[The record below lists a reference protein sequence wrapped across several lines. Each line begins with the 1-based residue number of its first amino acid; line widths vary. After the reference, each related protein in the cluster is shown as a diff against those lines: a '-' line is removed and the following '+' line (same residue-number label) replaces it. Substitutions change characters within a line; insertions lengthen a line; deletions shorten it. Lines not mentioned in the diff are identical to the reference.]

1 MKTTLA
7 ILSFLI
13 VLFSGVVWAEGCF
26 VPISQWQPRSAVA
39 KLAEASGWTAR
50 RIKIDDGCYEIYGRD
65 TQGRQVEM
73 TLNPATLEVLEIEYE
88 DEDDDK
94 HENDSD

>member
-50 RIKIDDGCYEIYGRD
+50 RIKIDDGCYEIYGRALKD
-65 TQGRQVEM
+65 
-73 TLNPATLEVLEIEYE
+73 
-88 DEDDDK
+88 DKSEDDAK
-94 HENDSD
+94 EWVKTEVYLYREYGLYVV